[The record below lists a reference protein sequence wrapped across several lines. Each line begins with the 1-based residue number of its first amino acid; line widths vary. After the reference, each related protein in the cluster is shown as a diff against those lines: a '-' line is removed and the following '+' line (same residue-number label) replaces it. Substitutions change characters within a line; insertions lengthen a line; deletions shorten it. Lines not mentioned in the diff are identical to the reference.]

1 MEQNFVTTLQVA
13 QNLDRS
19 TSKQNPLRAKLTY
32 SGYSSILLPYF
43 HFTSVAT
50 EGTEKA
56 GKLGALYIYGICAL
70 TVVTDQEEMK
80 SSSSETENFF
90 EGV

>member
-13 QNLDRS
+13 KNLARS

-32 SGYSSILLPYF
+32 SGYSSISLPYF
-43 HFTSVAT
+43 HFTTVST
-50 EGTEKA
+50 EGTERA
-56 GKLGALYIYGICAL
+56 GKLGALCAL
-70 TVVTDQEEMK
+70 TVITDQEEMK
-80 SSSSETENFF
+80 SSSSETENCF